1 MMTVRPNITQRI
13 ESVSVA
19 RREPSEVV
27 LERLWCDVEAVR
39 HALARNQP
47 LAIEHTAR
55 GLITSLSSIR
65 VRVELAYAA
74 CAFAEGLEVRP
85 DAEEWVTFAI
95 TARATLQDA
104 VKSGAAALVVELEEL
119 DESFEDAREAVLLL
133 EPEDYKD
140 ALCGAPPSPHAWWG
154 ERARIDGGLREI
166 TLERALSNLA
176 EDRARGSQ
184 E

>member
-1 MMTVRPNITQRI
+1 MMTVRPNITQRFTP
-13 ESVSVA
+13 A
-19 RREPSEVV
+19 TRREDPKVV
-27 LERLWCDVEAVR
+27 LERLWCDVEAAR
-39 HALARNQP
+39 HALARGNAS
-47 LAIEHTAR
+47 AIEHTAR
-55 GLITSLSSIR
+55 GLMSSLGSVR

-85 DAEEWVTFAI
+85 DAEAWVTFAV

-104 VKSGAAALVVELEEL
+104 VKSGAAALVIDLEEL

-166 TLERALSNLA
+166 SLERALSNLA
-176 EDRARGSQ
+176 DRR
-184 E
+184 